1 MCSIGTPNWSASICA
16 NVVSLPWPCGD
27 APVVAL
33 MRPSRSMVTCECSQ
47 PPVGSDGRRTEAAH
61 LDVHRQP
68 EADEPPLLPRGVAL
82 RLQRVPSSRF
92 FSARSSAFS

>member
-33 MRPSRSMVTCECSQ
+33 IRPSRSMVTCECSQ
-47 PPVGSDGRRTEAAH
+47 PPVGSDERRAEAAD

-68 EADEPPLLPRGVAL
+68 EADQPALLRA
-82 RLQRVPSSRF
+82 RRRARPSGAF
-92 FSARSSAFS
+92 QLAAFSARSSAFS